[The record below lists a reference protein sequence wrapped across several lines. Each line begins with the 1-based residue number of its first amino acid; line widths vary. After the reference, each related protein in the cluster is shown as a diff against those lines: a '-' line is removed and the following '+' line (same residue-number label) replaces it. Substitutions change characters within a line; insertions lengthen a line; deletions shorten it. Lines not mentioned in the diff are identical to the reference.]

1 MINKEDFDIFLEKQL
16 SETSPDFADDYFRN
30 KVLENLPEQKKDN
43 RTRNLI
49 LYVSVIL
56 SCAISFI
63 IVDFNAIKNIVN
75 EALNLLIYLK
85 HPSLET
91 VLFILTFLIILY
103 VIPRIEYSEGIV

>member
-1 MINKEDFDIFLEKQL
+1 MSNKEDFDIFLEKQFR
-16 SETSPDFADDYFRN
+16 ETGPNFTDDYFRN

-56 SCAISFI
+56 SCAISFVI
-63 IVDFNAIKNIVN
+63 IDLNIIKNIVN
-75 EALNLLIYLK
+75 EILNLLIYHK

-91 VLFILTFLIILY
+91 VLFTLTFLIILC
-103 VIPRIEYSEGIV
+103 VIPKIEYSDGIS